1 MILPSPLPTVIFQ
14 RLADGAVLFAPEIEI
29 YFGLNDVG
37 ARVWELL
44 PPASRSLDELCAR
57 LAMQYPDAPSAEIR
71 RDVAELLEQL
81 ASEGLVV
88 SSSTGPDDLE
98 AR

>member
-1 MILPSPLPTVIFQ
+1 MTLPSPLPTVIFQ

-57 LAMQYPDAPSAEIR
+57 LAVQYPDAPSEEIR
-71 RDVAELLEQL
+71 RDVSELLEQL

-88 SSSTGPDDLE
+88 ASSTGPDDLE